1 MSDDRAPRVITDARE
16 LLELTELTDIAF
28 YEIGA
33 RRNPDVEDTPVS
45 IDIALRREELL
56 LEIRCRATVLGG
68 GGEYLVDASAVFTLQ
83 EPVQAPEAAI
93 AEFVERVGVMSVYPY
108 LREAITQSAAKL
120 GLDRPVLR
128 LLRPGDV
135 HVTSSRKGNVD
146 S

>member
-1 MSDDRAPRVITDARE
+1 MSDDRAPRAITDARE
-16 LLELTELTDIAF
+16 LLELTELTDIVF

-83 EPVQAPEAAI
+83 EPVQASETAV

-135 HVTSSRKGNVD
+135 HVTSSRKGDVD